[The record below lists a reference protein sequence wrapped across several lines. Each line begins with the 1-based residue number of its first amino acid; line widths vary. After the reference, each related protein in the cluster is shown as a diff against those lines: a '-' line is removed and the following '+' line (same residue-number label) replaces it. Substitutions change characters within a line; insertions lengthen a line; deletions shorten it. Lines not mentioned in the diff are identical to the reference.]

1 MADHNPG
8 KIRAL
13 LVDGFTGEE
22 LRRFCYD
29 TPTFRPV
36 YDDLAANSGKAEIVD
51 RLLEYAERK
60 GLLDPLLVWAAESN
74 PARYRTY
81 LAAQG
86 DSSLASGPPV
96 KADKPATGKTGETG
110 SSVKIGNVG
119 GSIEGSTIAGR
130 DVTVHNYGQAGP
142 AAPAPKEGQTPFW
155 RQATV
160 WWASIVVA
168 LIALAGILLPQMI
181 GGSTEPTPAASFDY
195 LVRVQAKDT
204 GEDVSNAEVT
214 IEVGG
219 QAPLNT
225 ITDSNGIA
233 RIQIQGNYAGKPGVL
248 LVEATGYE
256 RYRENMDLIKDAL
269 PDVVQLERVH

>member
-29 TPTFRPV
+29 TPAFRPV

-60 GLLDPLLVWAAESN
+60 GLLDPLLAWAAESN

-86 DSSLASGPPV
+86 DSSLASDPPV

-130 DVTVHNYGQAGP
+130 DVTIHNYGQAGS
-142 AAPAPKEGQTPFW
+142 F
-155 RQATV
+155 
-160 WWASIVVA
+160 
-168 LIALAGILLPQMI
+168 
-181 GGSTEPTPAASFDY
+181 PTNP
-195 LVRVQAKDT
+195 
-204 GEDVSNAEVT
+204 
-214 IEVGG
+214 
-219 QAPLNT
+219 
-225 ITDSNGIA
+225 
-233 RIQIQGNYAGKPGVL
+233 
-248 LVEATGYE
+248 ATG
-256 RYRENMDLIKDAL
+256 RSGR
-269 PDVVQLERVH
+269 